1 VRQLTGKA
9 PALSSLTA
17 GAAAADHAFGP
28 RPWRFPDDPS
38 ICLHNPRR
46 NENDEF
52 AGQIAV
58 GAMPK

>member
-1 VRQLTGKA
+1 
-9 PALSSLTA
+9 LSSLTA